1 VRAVDGPGLER
12 SDKYSQIGIAIC
24 RHRKPWKPR
33 SLGRGAVTSTP
44 PQTTSF
50 GGDTPVTIQSQGM
63 RGYQVFLDGNYIGTE
78 GTGGDPL
85 DGKFSFS
92 VVGNQNHDIRAY
104 DGQSTTRR
112 RCTSKEEF
120 RR

>member
-1 VRAVDGPGLER
+1 
-12 SDKYSQIGIAIC
+12 
-24 RHRKPWKPR
+24 
-33 SLGRGAVTSTP
+33 
-44 PQTTSF
+44 
-50 GGDTPVTIQSQGM
+50 M

-78 GTGGDPL
+78 GTGRDPL